1 MKTLKRLAAHAAL
14 GMSMVLGAS
23 AAMAELAIVANPSNP
38 LNEISVGDVERI
50 YLGKAKSFPGG
61 GSANPV
67 DQALGNPMRGKFFS
81 DVLKK
86 TEAQVTGYWSRRMFS
101 GKGKPPETLP
111 DNGSVKARVASDATA
126 IGYISDDSV
135 DSSVKVL
142 LILP

>member
-14 GMSMVLGAS
+14 GMSMVLSAS

-67 DQALGNPMRGKFFS
+67 AQCLVNGVGAATTGEGLG
-81 DVLKK
+81 L
-86 TEAQVTGYWSRRMFS
+86 AQVDAFHVTHADFVQR
-101 GKGKPPETLP
+101 
-111 DNGSVKARVASDATA
+111 VARVCHNCQFRHGGAGTQYHAHA
-126 IGYISDDSV
+126 E
-135 DSSVKVL
+135 SSMRSESL
-142 LILP
+142 